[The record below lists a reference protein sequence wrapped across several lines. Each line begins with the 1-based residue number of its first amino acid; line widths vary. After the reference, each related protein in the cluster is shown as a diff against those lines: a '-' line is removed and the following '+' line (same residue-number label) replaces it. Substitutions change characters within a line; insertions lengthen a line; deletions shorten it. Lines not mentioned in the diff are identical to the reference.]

1 MSMFHHSL
9 YTHCNSRKPYLNK
22 SIIVAQNGKFFKN
35 LFNKKYVKFII
46 KLMSKI
52 VFFVKNKSITKKTT
66 FYVTNGMPTSS
77 SIWHTF
83 LKLEDGPMRRQVA
96 IRWTNR
102 KTAGAVWACATQIVS
117 N

>member
-1 MSMFHHSL
+1 MFHHSL

-66 FYVTNGMPTSS
+66 FYVTNGMPISS

-83 LKLEDGPMRRQVA
+83 LKLVDGPMRRQVA

-102 KTAGAVWACATQIVS
+102 KTAGAV
-117 N
+117 